1 MVPSPPSRSQIV
13 LDARGTPATFAPIMP
28 LTSPS
33 VCRNS
38 TPANRA
44 LRGGFALALIVLLP
58 LAPARAQQPAPKAD
72 APTNALAFRITNTN
86 DPIERIKDEGL
97 NRSQVMQTLSYLTDV
112 IGPRLTGSP
121 NLKRANEWTKEKL
134 TSWGLQNGR
143 LHAWGPFGR
152 GWSLKRF
159 SAQVIEPQGI
169 PLIAFPKAWS
179 PGFDTPLTADVVYID
194 AATEADLKKYEGK
207 LKGAIVLASPGR
219 ELKAHFEAQAFRVD
233 EAGLLRMANAAPP
246 GAGTVPTV
254 PPPSRSTSQTS
265 PERRAAALAAAQLAS
280 RRVPFI
286 VKEGAALIVDPSR
299 RGDGGTMFL
308 ASASIPSTGGGFFSR
323 SSPWATNAGN
333 IPPQIVMSDE
343 HYNRLVRMAQA
354 GEKLKMHV
362 ELQVQYH
369 NDDLMAYNTI
379 AEIPGTDLKD
389 EIVMLGAHMD
399 SWHSGTGATDNGC
412 GVAVCMEAVRIIQ
425 AAGLKPRRTIRIGLW
440 TGEEQGLLGSRAY
453 VRDTFGTVT
462 TITNAPPATKDGDKK
477 DEKKAEA
484 KTDAK
489 ADAKAEAKADDKG
502 GEKGGKRFGGGFG
515 QGGPGR
521 SNSRLVTKPEYD
533 KFAGYFNLDNG
544 SGRIRG
550 VYMQGNEAV
559 RPIFRQWLAPFR
571 DMGADTLTANLTGG
585 TDHLSFDGIGLPG
598 FQFIQDDLEYFT
610 RTHHSS
616 MDVYDRA
623 QPDDLRQAS
632 VIMASFVFN
641 TAMAKDKLPRKPAPA
656 PRQ

>member
-1 MVPSPPSRSQIV
+1 M
-13 LDARGTPATFAPIMP
+13 LAARRAPATFAPNMTP
-28 LTSPS
+28 TSQSPQS
-33 VCRNS
+33 RF
-38 TPANRA
+38 TPATFSPKLCA
-44 LRGGFALALIVLLP
+44 ALALAGFVA
-58 LAPARAQQPAPKAD
+58 LAPAQAQQSAPRAESAATFLPAFKP
-72 APTNALAFRITNTN
+72 TNTN

-121 NLKRANEWTKEKL
+121 NLKRANEWTKDKL
-134 TSWGLQNGR
+134 ASWGLQNAQ

-169 PLIAFPKAWS
+169 PLIAHPKAWS
-179 PGFDTPLTADVVYID
+179 PGFDTPLTAEVVYLD

-219 ELKAHFEAQAFRVD
+219 EVKAHFEAQSFRVD

-246 GAGTVPTV
+246 GTGAVPTV

-265 PERRAAALAAAQLAS
+265 PEQRAAALAAAQLAS

-308 ASASIPSTGGGFFSR
+308 SQASIPSTGGGPAGIFSR
-323 SSPWATNAGN
+323 SSPWSTNAGN
-333 IPPQIVMSDE
+333 IPPQIVMADE
-343 HYNRLVRMAQA
+343 HYNRLVRMAKA
-354 GEKLKMHV
+354 GESIKMNV
-362 ELQVQYH
+362 EMQVQFH
-369 NDDLMAYNTI
+369 TDDLMAYNTI

-412 GVAVCMEAVRIIQ
+412 GVSVCMEAVRIIQ

-453 VRDTFGTVT
+453 VRDTFGNIT
-462 TITNAPPATKDGDKK
+462 TITNAPPATKDGEKK
-477 DEKKAEA
+477 DTEK
-484 KTDAK
+484 
-489 ADAKAEAKADDKG
+489 KAEAKADDKG
-502 GEKGGKRFGGGFG
+502 GEKGGKRFGGGGFG
-515 QGGPGR
+515 QGGPSR
-521 SNSRLVTKPEYD
+521 ANSRLVTKPEYD

-559 RPIFRQWLAPFR
+559 RPIFRQWLSAFR
-571 DMGADTLTANLTGG
+571 DLGAETLTANLTGG

-598 FQFIQDDLEYFT
+598 FQFIQDDLEYFS
-610 RTHHSS
+610 RTHHSN
-616 MDVYDRA
+616 MDMFDRA
-623 QPDDLRQAS
+623 QADDLKQAS
-632 VIMASFVFN
+632 VIMAAFVYN